1 MCHWQHAL
9 HRVGDDFRVLLLRA
23 YGKVGLPSTKLLN
36 LTAGDSLDG
45 TLKSVLS
52 LLLTSNIVKQK
63 IPTLVV
69 VGPYKLGSFLVA
81 TIDFHFFYPTYSESI
96 PPVSMLRPLQ
106 AVTKQSKL
114 KIYHSLTLTD
124 EHDIISRT
132 VRSCTN

>member
-1 MCHWQHAL
+1 MCHWQNAL

-23 YGKVGLPSTKLLN
+23 YGRVGLPSTKSLN

-45 TLKSVLS
+45 TLKSV
-52 LLLTSNIVKQK
+52 LTSNIVKQK

-81 TIDFHFFYPTYSESI
+81 TIDFQFFPTYSESI
-96 PPVSMLRPLQ
+96 PPVSMSRPLQ

-114 KIYHSLTLTD
+114 KIYHSLSL
-124 EHDIISRT
+124 
-132 VRSCTN
+132 